1 MGVLRPDGNLRLV
14 GRRSDMIK
22 SGGYNVYPREIE
34 LCLESRGDVAL
45 AAVIGRPDEKFG
57 EVAVAYVVPQPGTR
71 PDPEC
76 LKAFCR
82 DHLANYKVPKDF
94 VIVDELPLLPVGKVD
109 KQELRRRARS

>member
-1 MGVLRPDGNLRLV
+1 MASAR
-14 GRRSDMIK
+14 
-22 SGGYNVYPREIE
+22 
-34 LCLESRGDVAL
+34 

-109 KQELRRRARS
+109 KQELRRRARA